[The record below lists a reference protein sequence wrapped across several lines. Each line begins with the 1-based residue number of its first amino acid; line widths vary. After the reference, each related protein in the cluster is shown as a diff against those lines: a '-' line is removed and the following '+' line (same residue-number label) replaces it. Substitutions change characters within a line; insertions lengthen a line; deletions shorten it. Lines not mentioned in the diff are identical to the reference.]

1 MTKAPLLLRLS
12 YRLYGLLLLAYPR
25 AFRREYGEPMLQL
38 FRDSCAS
45 SYPDGGSR
53 ALAHLWWC
61 TLGDL
66 VATVPREHLSPARV
80 RPPVPSGL
88 TLPVT
93 PRAWRSLEI
102 ARQEAAAAGR
112 AEVSPE
118 HVLLG
123 LIGEGRGARIG
134 KETGVAGRVLRDLSL
149 SMSPARQAVLHRPP
163 PPQPQDAGSADSL
176 LTLMRHAEAE
186 ARRLGHPFVGT
197 EHVLL
202 CLLADHEPT
211 FAAFFDSFGVSV
223 ERVRYHTLGLIGAW
237 ITGPGD
243 Q

>member
-12 YRLYGLLLLAYPR
+12 NRLYGLLLLLYPG
-25 AFRREYGEPMLQL
+25 AFRRDYGETMLQS
-38 FRDSCAS
+38 FSDCCAR
-45 SYPDGGSR
+45 SYHDGGCR
-53 ALAHLWWC
+53 GLACLWLR
-61 TLGDL
+61 TLGD
-66 VATVPREHLSPARV
+66 VAATAPREHFSPIQV

-102 ARQEAAAAGR
+102 ARQEATAAGR

-118 HVLLG
+118 HLLVG
-123 LIGEGRGARIG
+123 LIGEGSGTRIG

-149 SMSPARQAVLHRPP
+149 STSRARQAALHRAPP
-163 PPQPQDAGSADSL
+163 PRPQHAGAADSL
-176 LTLMRHAEAE
+176 LILMRHAEAE

-197 EHVLL
+197 EHFLL
-202 CLLADHEPT
+202 CLLTDNAPLFT
-211 FAAFFDSFGVSV
+211 AYFDSFGISV
-223 ERVRYHTLGLIGAW
+223 ERVRYQTLRLIGAGGQ
-237 ITGPGD
+237 GPGA